1 VVPARTKVAA
11 GRSGAACSW
20 PVNTTQVS
28 RRHLAGDRGAA
39 DRRPADPPVQF
50 GGHLLG
56 EHVGQ
61 DAEVA
66 VLAGGHAR
74 TFVWHG
80 GDKVVVAYFSLAA
93 HLVVRADLPPRLG
106 RGSPDAIPAVL
117 LARLALDRSLQGQG
131 LGGELLVD
139 ALSRAVQASEV
150 AAARLVVVDAIDE
163 AAAAFYEHHGFVAVP
178 GNRQR
183 LVQKVNDIAAAL
195 GG

>member
-1 VVPARTKVAA
+1 VHTF
-11 GRSGAACSW
+11 
-20 PVNTTQVS
+20 VS
-28 RRHLAGDRGAA
+28 ETLAEH
-39 DRRPADPPVQF
+39 
-50 GGHLLG
+50 HLLEEFASG
-56 EHVGQ
+56 NHAL
-61 DAEVA
+61 DDW
-66 VLAGGHAR
+66 LHHHAR
-74 TFVWHG
+74 HAQSMRTARIFVWHG
-80 GDKVVVAYFSLAA
+80 GYKVVVAYFSLAA

-139 ALSRAVQASEV
+139 ALSRAVQASDV
-150 AAARLVVVDAIDE
+150 AAGRLVVVDAIDE

-195 GG
+195 GR

>member
-1 VVPARTKVAA
+1 MRTVRAF
-11 GRSGAACSW
+11 GW
-20 PVNTTQVS
+20 
-28 RRHLAGDRGAA
+28 RG
-39 DRRPADPPVQF
+39 
-50 GGHLLG
+50 GG
-56 EHVGQ
+56 
-61 DAEVA
+61 
-66 VLAGGHAR
+66 
-74 TFVWHG
+74 
-80 GDKVVVAYFSLAA
+80 KVVVAYLSLAA

-139 ALSRAVQASEV
+139 ALSRAVQASDV
-150 AAARLVVVDAIDE
+150 AAARLVAVDAIDE

-195 GG
+195 GR